1 MGDLSQYTLPSTEEV
16 FSDLVVYPAFDKD
29 TKQPN
34 PPPPSR
40 GDSSQSGQSAQSGGS
55 DDEPGEDQ

>member
-16 FSDLVVYPAFDKD
+16 FSGLVVYPAFDKD

-34 PPPPSR
+34 PPPSTDT
-40 GDSSQSGQSAQSGGS
+40 GQSGQSDQSDESG
-55 DDEPGEDQ
+55 DEPGEDQ